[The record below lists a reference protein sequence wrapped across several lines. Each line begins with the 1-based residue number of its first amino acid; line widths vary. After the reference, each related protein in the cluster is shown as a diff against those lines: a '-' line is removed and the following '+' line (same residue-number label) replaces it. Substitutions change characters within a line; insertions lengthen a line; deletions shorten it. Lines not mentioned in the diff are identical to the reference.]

1 MNEAQAQ
8 KAVLGVILVSGAV
21 VIWDN
26 IKRNGKA
33 IPSGKSLVSFTI
45 LAAGLAIGAG
55 VAPSLVGPF
64 AILIGL
70 AIVVSRVG
78 VPGSTSSQRPLP
90 GRPN

>member
-33 IPSGKSLVSFTI
+33 IPSGKSLVAFTI

-55 VAPSLVGPF
+55 VAPSIVGPF
-64 AILIGL
+64 AVLIGL
-70 AIVVSRVG
+70 AIVASRVG
-78 VPGSTSSQRPLP
+78 VPGKSTTRPLP